1 MITHS
6 RKKILSITCD
16 NASNNDTMINV
27 LKELVEDFPGPAN
40 QTRCFAHI
48 LNLVV
53 KSILRQFDLPNPKSG
68 NSLDD
73 KTVDDAS
80 KELLSLAGNVEDEKD
95 VVSRE
100 GEGGVDTEE
109 PEDDNLEVWVDE
121 RTLMDVEDLNELEE
135 SVKPVRVLLTKV

>member
-27 LKELVEDFPGPAN
+27 LKELVEDFPGPVN

-80 KELLSLAGNVEDEKD
+80 KELLSLAGNVEDEED

-109 PEDDNLEVWVDE
+109 PEDDNLEGWVDE

-135 SVKPVRVLLTKV
+135 SVKPV